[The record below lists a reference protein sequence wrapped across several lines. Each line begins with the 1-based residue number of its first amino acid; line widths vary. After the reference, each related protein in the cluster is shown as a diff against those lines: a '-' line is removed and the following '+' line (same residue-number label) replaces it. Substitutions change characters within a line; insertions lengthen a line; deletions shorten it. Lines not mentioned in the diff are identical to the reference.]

1 MSEKFQMNRNILV
14 TGANGQLGHAIRTLA
29 PSCGGATFY
38 FTDIDTLDIC
48 DADRLAGFVRTRQID
63 WLLNCAA
70 YTAVDK
76 AEDDAETCM
85 CINRDAVRT
94 VGEVAR
100 AEGVRVIH
108 ISTDYV
114 FDGRAARPYREE
126 DAPSPQSVYGQSK
139 LAGETALQQVCP
151 EAVIIRTA
159 WLYSEFGANFV
170 KTMLRLGAERKE
182 VNVVSDQTG
191 TPTYAGDLA
200 AAMLAVTAHPAFVPG
215 LYHYS
220 NDGMCTWY
228 GFAVKIMALASLDCR
243 VHPVATRDWPARAVR
258 PAYSLLD
265 KGKIKRTYQV
275 NVPDWETSLRH
286 CIRILTH
293 QHG

>member
-1 MSEKFQMNRNILV
+1 V
-14 TGANGQLGHAIRTLA
+14 TGAGGQLGHAIRTLA
-29 PSCGGATFY
+29 PGYSGATFH
-38 FTDIDTLDIC
+38 FTDVDTLDIC
-48 DADRLAGFVRTRQID
+48 DAGRLAGFVRSRRID

-70 YTAVDK
+70 YTAVDR

-85 CINRDAVRT
+85 RINRDAVRT

-114 FDGRAARPYREE
+114 FDGHATRPYRE
-126 DAPSPQSVYGQSK
+126 DDTPRPLSVYGQSK
-139 LAGETALQQVCP
+139 LAGETALQQTCP

-170 KTMLRLGAERKE
+170 KTMLRLGGERKE
-182 VNVVSDQTG
+182 VSVISDQTG

-200 AAMLAVTAHPAFVPG
+200 AAMLAVTASPAPAPG
-215 LYHYS
+215 IYHYS
-220 NDGMCTWY
+220 GDGMCTWY
-228 GFAVKIMALASLDCR
+228 GFAVKIMALAGLDCQVR
-243 VHPVATRDWPARAVR
+243 PIATRDWTARAAR

-265 KGKIKRTYQV
+265 REKIKRTYQV
-275 NVPDWETSLRH
+275 KIPHWETSLQH
-286 CIRILTH
+286 CIRVLTH
-293 QHG
+293 QHA